1 MEKRYQ
7 VFVSSTYEDLQK
19 ERQAVIQSLLEFD
32 CIPVGMEFF
41 PAADDTAWE
50 VIKRV
55 IEDCDYYVV
64 IVAGRYGSLSPEG
77 ISYTQKEYEYAVEK
91 GVPVMAFLHGAPGKI
106 PAEKTEG
113 NEESKRKLEQ
123 FRELC
128 KQRLCK
134 YWTTADELGGAV
146 VKSLNQLTKTQ
157 PRTGWVRADQVPD
170 ESASKE
176 ILRLKSRIEELEREQ
191 EELRTSTPV
200 GTESLQQGDDQFD
213 IVFHIEV
220 GDTAV
225 ADWEFNPDKMDVK
238 VTRTW
243 NAIFNV
249 LAPAMIREATESRLK
264 ELIEEDATI
273 EEFENLIETSI
284 DGIPKVQE
292 WNVSTDSF
300 HTIILQFRSLGLI
313 VPSVKAR
320 SLKDTCTYWKLTPYG
335 DNVMTRMRALKRNN
349 SVPT

>member
-1 MEKRYQ
+1 MEKRHQ

-41 PAADDTAWE
+41 PAADEAAWE

-91 GVPVMAFLHGAPGKI
+91 GVPVIAFLHGAPGKI
-106 PAEKTEG
+106 AAEKTEG
-113 NEESKRKLEQ
+113 NEESKKKLEQ
-123 FRELC
+123 FRRLC

-134 YWTTADELGGAV
+134 YWQTPDELGGAV
-146 VKSLNQLTKTQ
+146 VKSLNQLKKTQ
-157 PRTGWVRADQVPD
+157 PRIGWVRTDQVPD

-176 ILRLKSRIEELEREQ
+176 ILRLKSRIEELERER
-191 EELRTSTPV
+191 EELRTSAPI
-200 GTESLQQGDDQFD
+200 GTETLQQGDDKFD
-213 IVFHIEV
+213 MVFHIEV
-220 GDTAV
+220 GDAMESGWVIT
-225 ADWEFNPDKMDVK
+225 EKMDVRI
-238 VTRTW
+238 TRTW

-249 LAPAMIREATESRLK
+249 LAPAMIREATENRLMG
-264 ELIEEDATI
+264 LIERNATV
-273 EEFENLIETSI
+273 EELENAMESPY
-284 DGIPKVQE
+284 DGIPRIE
-292 WNVSTDSF
+292 DWDISTDSL
-300 HTIILQFRSLGLI
+300 HTIIVQLRSLGLI

-320 SLKDTCTYWKLTPYG
+320 SLKDTSTYWKLTPYG
-335 DNVMTRMRALKRNN
+335 DNIMTRMRALKREDDE
-349 SVPT
+349 PE